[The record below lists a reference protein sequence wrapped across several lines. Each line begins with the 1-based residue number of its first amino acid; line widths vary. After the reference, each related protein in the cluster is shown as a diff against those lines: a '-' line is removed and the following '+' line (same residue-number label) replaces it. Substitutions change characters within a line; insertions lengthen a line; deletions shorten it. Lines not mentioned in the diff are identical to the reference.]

1 MFQAISFL
9 QRLLMLMIGLLV
21 VAATDTVAN
30 PHDYGQFA
38 QQEVSKDIPVAFI
51 TSESVKNR
59 LDKGTPQWLIDVRDR
74 TSYDQ
79 SHLPGAASLPL
90 SELPQRFVEIPRDIP
105 VVLY

>member
-1 MFQAISFL
+1 MFQAISSL
-9 QRLLMLMIGLLV
+9 QRLLVLMIGLLV
-21 VAATDTVAN
+21 VVATGTVAN

-59 LDKGTPQWLIDVRDR
+59 LDKGTPQWLVDVRDR

>member
-1 MFQAISFL
+1 MFWTISSL
-9 QRLLMLMIGLLV
+9 QRLLVLIIGLLV
-21 VAATDTVAN
+21 FSSTGTVAN

-38 QQEVSKDIPVAFI
+38 QQKVSKDIPVAFI
-51 TSESVKNR
+51 TSESVKER
-59 LDKGTPQWLIDVRDR
+59 LDKGTPQWLVDVRDR

-90 SELPQRFVEIPRDIP
+90 DELPQRFVEIPRDIP